1 MKRNSGSAVW
11 LVALLLIICV
21 SAFAKPGRSSTND
34 IPYSTFKQN
43 WESDK
48 IESIIIQED
57 KMLIFFK
64 WNDGIFNG
72 GTSKW

>member
-1 MKRNSGSAVW
+1 MY
-11 LVALLLIICV
+11 LL
-21 SAFAKPGRSSTND
+21 FAKPGRSSTND

-57 KMLIFFK
+57 KMLIEGKTKDGKAFSTYSSK